1 MINIVKVM
9 TCLPFSGK
17 TTEEIMIDKRYIENK
32 VSHWI
37 ADDYKSRH
45 ITAELNYLSMQIEI
59 EFYDNYLD
67 YRTPMILEESNEHSM
82 YCLGQGI
89 SSIMANV
96 EYVVFGEGWYKSR
109 GCLMEMITAW
119 SYGKRIIALTDD
131 KMLKDFNAF
140 KRAVKELNEI
150 VDNNERKD

>member
-1 MINIVKVM
+1 MTNIVKVM

-17 TTEEIMIDKRYIENK
+17 TTEEIMVNKHYIENK

-37 ADDYKSRH
+37 RDDYKRTH
-45 ITAELNYLSMQIEI
+45 ITAELNYLSMQIDI
-59 EFYDNYLD
+59 EFYDNFVAYK
-67 YRTPMILEESNEHSM
+67 TPMLSEDSDGHSV
-82 YCLGQGI
+82 YCLGQGL
-89 SSIMANV
+89 SSIMPNV
-96 EYVVFGEGWYKSR
+96 DYVIFGEGWEKSR
-109 GCLMEMITAW
+109 GCLMEMIVAW

-150 VDNNERKD
+150 VDKNERKD